1 MATTAAP
8 YGLRPINH
16 VGGLPYAGATNLINI
31 ASGYAVNIF
40 YGDIVAINAATGT
53 IVKVTATGA
62 DGTTNAFPAGVIGVF
77 LGCTY
82 TDPDLGYKLFRQSWP
97 TGTVASDAQAYVVDD
112 PSVLFKVQA
121 NGALAQ
127 TTLGGN
133 VSVVQNAG
141 VAISGN
147 SRVAVNAASVAAS
160 TFLPFRIVEF
170 VNDSD
175 SRVGD
180 AFTDVI
186 VRFNFGIHSYESA
199 TGLA

>member
-1 MATTAAP
+1 MATTASP
-8 YGLRPINH
+8 YGLKPINH
-16 VGGLPYAGATNLINI
+16 VGGLPYAGATTLVPI
-31 ASGYAVNIF
+31 ASGYAANIF
-40 YGDIVAINAATGT
+40 YGDIVAINAVSGT

-82 TDPDLGYKLFRQSWP
+82 TDPNLKYKLFRQFWP
-97 TGTVASDAQAYVVDD
+97 TGTVTSDAQAYIVDD
-112 PSVLFKVQA
+112 PNVLFQAQA

-133 VSVVQNAG
+133 VSVVQTAG
-141 VAISGN
+141 STASGN
-147 SRVAVNAASVAAS
+147 SAVALNAASVAAS
-160 TFLPFRIVEF
+160 TFLPFRLVGFI
-170 VNDSD
+170 DAPGST
-175 SRVGD
+175 VGD
-180 AFTDVI
+180 AFTDAI